1 MVKDKQKDVW
11 KSTNKNSEEE
21 NLLKEMERTRIMTQL
36 QNRELTPNDYELL
49 KNLDQR
55 ESNNGNDISNTP
67 L

>member
-11 KSTNKNSEEE
+11 KAANKNSEEE
-21 NLLKEMERTRIMTQL
+21 NRLKEMERTRIMAQL

-55 ESNNGNDISNTP
+55 ELNHTSEISNTP

>member
-1 MVKDKQKDVW
+1 
-11 KSTNKNSEEE
+11 
-21 NLLKEMERTRIMTQL
+21 MERNRIMTEL

-55 ESNNGNDISNTP
+55 ELNHTSEISNTP